1 MLLLDSTWTDRT
13 PALRTMAYPFIP
25 FRYAALCGRL
35 PCFLLKL
42 RIGPKHDSVIQA
54 LLISGVSDLFV
65 VLEDPAYC
73 REGNT
78 LSILHFPEP
87 MEGET
92 PHLEHVAAL
101 RVYLAD
107 GREVVCYEDFEG
119 LEHYLFPEDTG
130 LLCRDGTVGEYLFAT
145 GKAQ

>member
-1 MLLLDSTWTDRT
+1 M
-13 PALRTMAYPFIP
+13 
-25 FRYAALCGRL
+25 
-35 PCFLLKL
+35 
-42 RIGPKHDSVIQA
+42 
-54 LLISGVSDLFV
+54 ISGVSDLFV

-87 MEGET
+87 MEGES